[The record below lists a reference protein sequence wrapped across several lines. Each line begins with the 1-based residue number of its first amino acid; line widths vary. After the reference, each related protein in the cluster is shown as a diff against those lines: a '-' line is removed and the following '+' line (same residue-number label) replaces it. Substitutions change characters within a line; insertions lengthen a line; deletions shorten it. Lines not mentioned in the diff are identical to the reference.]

1 VTDLDRPGGSSRYTW
16 GDDDD
21 TEVPA
26 EGLPDTSGAA
36 AGLLDPA
43 TEHELNV
50 EVAALEADAQE
61 AAAAAAWGERGP
73 APGDL
78 TWDDDDVTDLHLDG
92 FDEET
97 GDQVDADEVDA
108 DPGDEGEDGTGA
120 TRGADPV
127 SVAAEPGPA
136 SAAACADLPP
146 VVDGADAD
154 RTDDRGATDDASP
167 AAASPNGTFAMV
179 LQADMAAKEAQKR
192 RAAEVPQKAYSDV
205 VYVFEPN
212 TKVLPPLR
220 EYLEDLWS
228 RRRFMVE
235 LARAESR
242 GSRSS
247 TVLGELWAVIDP
259 LFQVGLYW
267 FLLSIIRQ
275 GKGARSGSLS
285 ENLVLMVGGIFL
297 FTLTSTTVTAGGR
310 SILSAKNLMLN
321 STFPRALLPLSAAY
335 KAVVEFLPTIF
346 IYLLF
351 HIAFGQSFGLGF
363 FALPLLFVIQM
374 VMGIG
379 LGLIFATFTVF
390 LRDTTNILGYIMRV
404 LFFATPV
411 IYPAT
416 AIPDSLKVFLQL
428 NPLLA
433 LFTAYQAIILGGTPN
448 PVDVV
453 VSAVWAT
460 LFIVIGYRL
469 FVSNERS
476 FALRL

>member
-1 VTDLDRPGGSSRYTW
+1 MTDLDRPGGTSRYTW
-16 GDDDD
+16 SDDDD
-21 TEVPA
+21 TLVPV
-26 EGLPDTSGAA
+26 EGDTTLSSAA
-36 AGLLDPA
+36 AQLVSETEQLVSN
-43 TEHELNV
+43 EHELN
-50 EVAALEADAQE
+50 EQVAALEAEEDAQK
-61 AAAAAAWGERGP
+61 AAARSEGRP
-73 APGDL
+73 LTPSDL
-78 TWDDDDVTDLHLDG
+78 AWDDDEVTDAIAEGD
-92 FDEET
+92 DPTDAESET
-97 GDQVDADEVDA
+97 AADAADAGTDAPSTPSAGAGDVAAMVARADVDAA
-108 DPGDEGEDGTGA
+108 LA
-120 TRGADPV
+120 R
-127 SVAAEPGPA
+127 AE
-136 SAAACADLPP
+136 
-146 VVDGADAD
+146 
-154 RTDDRGATDDASP
+154 R
-167 AAASPNGTFAMV
+167 
-179 LQADMAAKEAQKR
+179 AKTIPTKE
-192 RAAEVPQKAYSDV
+192 YSDV

-212 TKVLPPLR
+212 TKALPPVR
-220 EYLEDLWS
+220 EYLASLWA

-259 LFQVGLYW
+259 LFQVALYW

-285 ENLVLMVGGIFL
+285 QNLVLMVGGIFL

-335 KAVVEFLPTIF
+335 KAVVEFIPTIF

-351 HIAFGQSFGLGF
+351 HIAFGQSFGMGF
-363 FALPLLFVIQM
+363 FVLPLLFVIQM
-374 VMGIG
+374 VMAIG
-379 LGLIFATFTVF
+379 LGLMFATFTVF

-411 IYPAT
+411 IYPAS
-416 AIPDSLKVFLQL
+416 AIPDQLKVFLQL

-433 LFTAYQAIILGGTPN
+433 LFTAYQDIILGGAPN

-453 VSAVWAT
+453 ISGAWAT
-460 LFIVIGYRL
+460 LFIVLGYRL
-469 FVSNERS
+469 FVANESS